1 MLIFMTGMMGSGKST
16 VGESLAALMSI
27 PFVDLDREIANRVGM
42 SIPEIFANHGE
53 EFFRAKEQEELKIAC
68 TLDSSIVS
76 LGGGALCSGNAW
88 ALIPTK
94 AHVVWLKASTET
106 LLERLKGSSDRP
118 LLHHQ
123 PEETLRTMLNTRN
136 AWYSKAQFHITT
148 DAKEPHVI
156 SREILSVL
164 SGGVT

>member
-27 PFVDLDREIANRVGM
+27 PFVDLDREIANRMGM

-53 EFFRAKEQEELKIAC
+53 DFFRTKEREELKNAC
-68 TLDSSIVS
+68 TFRKSVVS
-76 LGGGALCSGNAW
+76 LGGGALCSDDAW
-88 ALIPTK
+88 ALIPAN
-94 AHVVWLKASTET
+94 AHVVWLKASPQT
-106 LLERLKGSSDRP
+106 LFERLEGSSGRP

-123 PEETLRTMLNTRN
+123 PQDTLRAMLNDRN
-136 AWYSKAQFHITT
+136 AWYSKAKFHITT
-148 DAKEPHVI
+148 DEKEPLVI

-164 SGGVT
+164 REGVT